1 MVPQDHKVFQVQQVQ
16 FQVLQVPDG
25 PKGEDGQDG
34 TSVRIIGATGDQS
47 GLPGGGGSAEIGDG
61 IITEDDGH
69 LHVWDG
75 AQWEDVGEIRGPEG
89 PTGPTGPDRSRRSI
103 RPIRSR
109 WRRR

>member
-1 MVPQDHKVFQVQQVQ
+1 MFQVPTGVSG
-16 FQVLQVPDG
+16 PTGPTGPTG
-25 PKGEDGQDG
+25 PKGKDGEDG

-75 AQWEDVGEIRGPEG
+75 AQWEDVGENQR
-89 PTGPTGPDRSRRSI
+89 TRRSY
-103 RPIRSR
+103 RSNR
-109 WRRR
+109 S